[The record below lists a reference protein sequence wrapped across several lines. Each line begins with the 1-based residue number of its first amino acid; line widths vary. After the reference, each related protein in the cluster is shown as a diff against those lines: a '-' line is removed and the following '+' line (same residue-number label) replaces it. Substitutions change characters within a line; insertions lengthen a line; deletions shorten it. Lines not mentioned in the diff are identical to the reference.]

1 MGEMTKRRAHIF
13 LAVAAALA
21 AVALVT
27 PLAAARDA
35 DVGGTVALEQR
46 GVDLGIS
53 GGGQV
58 DEGVVGLD
66 GRMRVYFSA
75 ASEDAFAVAV
85 AGAST
90 PLAFQ
95 GGRSLWTPLV
105 TVNPIEGLFFGVGAF
120 RADAIVGAPNLAFN
134 QHGLGLGGAYQDDGL
149 SLYLIG
155 LNNSNRLGSTTRS
168 SGDFTTYQVSAGG
181 TMTRSPVGMGVDLFY
196 FDRAERERAGEAGLA
211 ATSGLVSGRTPF
223 AEEVLFSGFFDSD
236 SALYRRIT
244 GGGKAGAT
252 AVGSTGQTK
261 TPANVRAIGGHL
273 DFRPMTETVFQLGG
287 AYLQFVEEVTSFR
300 GGNRDES
307 LGTSMYFRLTHGINN
322 GLQLKAAFD
331 YLFPADGNRDTKGD
345 EEAYKV
351 AAGLFWSW

>member
-1 MGEMTKRRAHIF
+1 MGERTKRRTHIL

-46 GVDLGIS
+46 GVNLDTS

-66 GRMRVYFSA
+66 GRMRVYFGA
-75 ASEDAFAVAV
+75 ASEAAFAVALG
-85 AGAST
+85 GAST

-105 TVNPIEGLFFGVGAF
+105 TRSPIQGLFLGVGAF
-120 RADAIVGAPNLAFN
+120 RADTIAGAQNLTLN
-134 QHGLGLGGAYQDDGL
+134 QYGLGLGGACQNDGL
-149 SLYLIG
+149 TLYLMG
-155 LNNSNRLGSTTRS
+155 LKSFNRLGSTTRS

-211 ATSGLVSGRTPF
+211 ATPGVIRDMTPV
-223 AEEVLFSGFFDSD
+223 AEEVLFPGFFDSD

-244 GGGKAGAT
+244 GGAKPGAA
-252 AVGSTGQTK
+252 AVGATGQTK
-261 TPANVRAIGGHL
+261 TPANIRAIGGHL

-287 AYLQFVEEVTSFR
+287 AYLQFVEDVTSSR
-300 GGNRDES
+300 GGNRDDS
-307 LGTSMYFRLTHGINN
+307 LGTSMYFRLTHGIKD
-322 GLQLKAAFD
+322 GLQLRAAFD
-331 YLFPADGNRDTKGD
+331 YLVPADGNRDTKGD
-345 EEAYKV
+345 EDAYKV